1 MKTLHSSRILALLLL
16 ASAAIFGANA
26 ANQNSEAA
34 QPAAKGAY
42 AVSFHVNTPTTVPDG
57 ATIACKARIAPQPTV
72 LERLTRRHAA
82 PIESTTGF
90 ANVANSSAT
99 CTVATQFAFNVA
111 DPRVGAALSYQI
123 EAYTSAGPVFS
134 RTQQGIPVAYPQGG
148 ATASLPLDV
157 NF

>member
-1 MKTLHSSRILALLLL
+1 MKKLRSSRILALLLL

-42 AVSFHVNTPTTVPDG
+42 AVTFHVNTPTTVPDG
-57 ATIACKARIAPQPTV
+57 ATIACKASIAPQPT
-72 LERLTRRHAA
+72 LFERLTRRHAA
-82 PIESTTGF
+82 PVESTTGF

-99 CTVATQFAFNVA
+99 CTVAAPFAFRVA
-111 DPRVGAALSYQI
+111 DPRAGAALSYEI
-123 EAYTSAGPVFS
+123 DAYTSAGPVFA
-134 RTQQGIPVAYPQGG
+134 RMQQGIPVAYPQAG